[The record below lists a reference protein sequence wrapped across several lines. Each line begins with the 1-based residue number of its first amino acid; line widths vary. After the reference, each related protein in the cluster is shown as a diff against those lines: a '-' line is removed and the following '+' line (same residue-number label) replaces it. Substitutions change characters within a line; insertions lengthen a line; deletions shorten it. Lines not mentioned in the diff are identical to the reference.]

1 MADEYEILP
10 HQLLQDLK
18 YEVEALKKKL
28 TQPDTKS
35 NELIL
40 EIESLKDSL
49 HELQDIFK
57 RALEENKGEDLAG
70 TVRVLKEKVEAV
82 VMQNETIAKALLAIS
97 ERMDEQRTPVRA
109 AAPSL
114 MSQHT
119 IGMPEM
125 PGPMRMAP
133 RPQMGPM
140 DMPPP
145 PPPSD
150 KKRGLFK

>member
-97 ERMDEQRTPVRA
+97 ERMEEQRAPLRA